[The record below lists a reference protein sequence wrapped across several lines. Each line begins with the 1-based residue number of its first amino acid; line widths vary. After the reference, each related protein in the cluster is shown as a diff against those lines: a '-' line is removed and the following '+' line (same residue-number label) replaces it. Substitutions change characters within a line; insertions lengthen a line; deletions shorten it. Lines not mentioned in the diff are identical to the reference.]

1 MLNNLEHIKET
12 LRPYIDIILFVVALL
27 AANYFWKFTVLGD
40 EDGIQV
46 TWFGMDITR
55 PFDAMSEHISS
66 VVYWLLSL
74 TNDHV
79 YFFEPNLIH
88 FETGT
93 GTRIVWGCTG
103 LKQSFIWIIIM
114 LVARGSW
121 KHKLWFIP
129 LGLVCA
135 YLFNILRIT
144 LIAMAIEHHP
154 EWFKFL
160 HEYLF
165 KYLFYGMLFCLWLWW
180 SNHAAKQLQDGQS
193 PTERSQSEL

>member
-1 MLNNLEHIKET
+1 MSIAFKKYLEPLK
-12 LRPYIDIILFVVALL
+12 PYYDIILFVVALL

-40 EDGIQV
+40 EGGIQV
-46 TWFGMDITR
+46 TWLGLDITR
-55 PFDAMSEHISS
+55 PFDFMAHHIASI
-66 VVYWLLSL
+66 VYWLLSL
-74 TNDHV
+74 TNDQV
-79 YFFEPNLIH
+79 YFFEPNHIH
-88 FETGT
+88 FATGT
-93 GTRIVWGCTG
+93 GTRIVWSCTA
-103 LKQSFIWIIIM
+103 LKQSFIWIVIM

-154 EWFKFL
+154 EWFELL

-165 KYLFYGMLFCLWLWW
+165 KYLFYGMLFCAQCHNDWC
-180 SNHAAKQLQDGQS
+180 
-193 PTERSQSEL
+193 

>member
-27 AANYFWKFTVLGD
+27 AANYFWKFTILGD
-40 EDGIQV
+40 EGSDQV
-46 TWFGMDITR
+46 TWFGIDISR
-55 PFDAMSEHISS
+55 PFDIMSYHITS

-79 YFFEPNLIH
+79 YFFEPNLIQ
-88 FETGT
+88 FDTGT

-121 KHKLWFIP
+121 LHNLWFIP

-154 EWFKFL
+154 EWFEFL

-165 KYLFYGMLFCLWLWW
+165 KYLFYGMLFCLLLLLT
-180 SNHAAKQLQDGQS
+180 HRIAKTS
-193 PTERSQSEL
+193 P

>member
-1 MLNNLEHIKET
+1 MSIAFKKYLESLK
-12 LRPYIDIILFVVALL
+12 PYTDIILFVVALL

-40 EDGIQV
+40 EGSDLV
-46 TWFGMDITR
+46 TWFGMDISR
-55 PFDAMSEHISS
+55 PFDFMAHHITC
-66 VVYWLLSL
+66 VVYWLISL
-74 TNDHV
+74 TNDQA
-79 YFFEPNLIH
+79 YFYEPNLIH
-88 FETGT
+88 FATGT

-103 LKQSFIWIIIM
+103 LKQSFIWIVIM

-154 EWFKFL
+154 DWFHFL

-180 SNHAAKQLQDGQS
+180 THRIAATSNS
-193 PTERSQSEL
+193 PTGVQ